1 MRFLQN
7 ISWLTLLVGAL
18 SGGIVAG
25 GWQQI
30 RIEQD
35 RADLAGMKATFAD
48 EKQQAS
54 EAANQRFIK
63 AVQRADTLTVALE
76 DSEQHL
82 TLLKKEKDREIKRL
96 TSGNVCLNAA
106 TVRLLNH
113 QATGAGSGTAPMP
126 TPISQPVTEDAAIAT
141 DTDVAEYIN
150 TAQSQYNVC
159 RARLDALID
168 WHLPDTT
175 NHD

>member
-7 ISWLTLLVGAL
+7 ISWLALLVGAL

-30 RIEQD
+30 RIEQG
-35 RADLAGMKATFAD
+35 RAALAGLKATFND

-54 EAANQRFIK
+54 EAANQRIIR

-76 DSEQHL
+76 NSEQHL

-113 QATGAGSGTAPMP
+113 QATDAGSGTAPMP
-126 TPISQPVTEDAAIAT
+126 APLSQPVTTDVAIAT

-150 TAQSQYNVC
+150 TAQEQYNVC

-168 WHLPDTT
+168 WHLPDTP

>member
-1 MRFLQN
+1 MKFLQN

-25 GWQQI
+25 VWQQLQ
-30 RIEQD
+30 IEQGL
-35 RADLAGMKATFAD
+35 ADLTGLKATYAD

-54 EAANQRFIK
+54 EAANQRIIK

-82 TLLKKEKDREIKRL
+82 TLLKKDKDREIKRL

-113 QATGAGSGTAPMP
+113 QNTSAGSDTALMP
-126 TPISQPVTEDAAIAT
+126 TPISQPVAADAAIAT

-168 WHLPDTT
+168 WHLPDTA